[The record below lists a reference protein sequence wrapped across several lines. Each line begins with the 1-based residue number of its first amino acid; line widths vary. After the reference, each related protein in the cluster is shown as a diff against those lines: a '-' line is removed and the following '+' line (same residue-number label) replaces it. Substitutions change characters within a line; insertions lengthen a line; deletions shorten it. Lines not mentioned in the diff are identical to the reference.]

1 MYIKS
6 LFFAIHKIPL
16 NKKKKETYTFL
27 KSRRQ
32 SVMVWPTIFSK
43 LHLFSILARCDTQPG
58 LHDSS
63 PKLYGNE
70 HFS

>member
-1 MYIKS
+1 MHKHCTLFLFAEIFSKAMYIKS

-32 SVMVWPTIFSK
+32 SVMV
-43 LHLFSILARCDTQPG
+43 
-58 LHDSS
+58 
-63 PKLYGNE
+63 
-70 HFS
+70 